1 MRMGGQGCVGLAVMV
16 VCVLL
21 GGCAVGPDFVQP
33 APPKVDRYT
42 AAALPAAIGGKDAGT
57 SFVVA
62 EDIPTRWWSAF
73 RSDPLDRLIRAAVT
87 NNPSLQ
93 AADAALKLAQYN
105 ALAQRGLYLPQL
117 AASYGPSTQLTSNF
131 ETSDVP
137 QQRYSLHTAQLT
149 IAYTLD
155 VWGANAR
162 AVESLDAVTE
172 QQHFQLEAAHLSLT
186 ANIVTA
192 AVGEASLRGQIAATQ
207 RIVTIER
214 DILRILKSQFEAGQA
229 AQVDVLSQQAA
240 LAQVE
245 QTLPPLEKQLAI
257 QRDLLTALA
266 GEPSA
271 AGIPQRFELAQL
283 ALPRDIPVLL
293 PATLVR
299 HRPDVRAAEANLHAV
314 SAQVGVA
321 VAARLP
327 NIAIGGSTAGASAYK
342 FAQLFAPGTG
352 FYVLAANATQP
363 IFDGMTLL
371 NKQHAAEAGLRQA
384 DAQYR
389 QAVISALQN
398 VADALQSLAIDARL
412 VRSAIKAETAAHAS
426 LDIVRQQLTLGQV
439 NQVAV
444 LNAQQTYLNAAITR
458 VQAEATRLS
467 DAVALFMAIGG
478 GWPRDCKAADWRSCV
493 LDG

>member
-1 MRMGGQGCVGLAVMV
+1 MSRVHAKRSVMATAI
-16 VCVLL
+16 CMLL
-21 GGCAVGPDFVQP
+21 GGCAVGPDFITP
-33 APPKVDRYT
+33 APPSVDRYT
-42 AAALPAAIGGKDAGT
+42 AAPLPAAGGKQGAP
-57 SFVVA
+57 FVAA

-73 RSDPLDRLIRAAVT
+73 RSVPLDRVIRAAVT

-93 AADAALKLAQYN
+93 AADAALKLARYN
-105 ALAQRGLYLPQL
+105 ALAQRGLYFPQV
-117 AASYGPSTQLTSNF
+117 AASYGPSAQLTSNY
-131 ETSDVP
+131 EPSDVP
-137 QQRYSLHTAQLT
+137 QQRYTLHTAQLT

-155 VWGANAR
+155 IWGANAR
-162 AVESLDAVTE
+162 AVESLDAITE

-192 AVGEASLRGQIAATQ
+192 AIGEASLRGQIAATQ
-207 RIVTIER
+207 RIIAIER
-214 DILRILKSQFEAGQA
+214 DILQILKSQFEAGQA

-245 QTLPPLEKQLAI
+245 QTLPPLEKQLAV
-257 QRDLLTALA
+257 QRDLVTALA

-283 ALPRDIPVLL
+283 TLPRNIPVLL
-293 PATLVR
+293 PSTLVR
-299 HRPDVRAAEANLHAV
+299 HRPDVRAAEANLHSV

-327 NIAIGGSTAGASAYK
+327 NIAIGGSSAGASAYK

-371 NKQHAAEAGLRQA
+371 NKQHAAEAALEQA

-389 QAVISALQN
+389 QAVIAALQN

-412 VRSAIKAETAAHAS
+412 VSSAIKAETVARTS
-426 LDIVRQQLTLGQV
+426 LDIVRQQLKLGQV

-444 LNAQQTYLNAAITR
+444 LNAQQTYFNAAVAR

-467 DAVALFMAIGG
+467 DAAGLFMATGG
-478 GWPRDCKAADWRSCV
+478 SWPQNCRADDWRLCV
-493 LDG
+493 LEH